1 MKNYLCRLE
10 RYLGEANSEMMK
22 VPLITVCGRR
32 HPADGGD
39 GRWMLMVEGAAGI
52 GVGRDLVAR
61 GALRQRGIW
70 SEGAMRGYRKRYI

>member
-39 GRWMLMVEGAAGI
+39 GRWMLMVEDAIAI
-52 GVGRDLVAR
+52 KVGRDLVER
-61 GALRQRGIW
+61 GSLRRREFVQRV
-70 SEGAMRGYRKRYI
+70 R